1 MPGEQRPALTREAVT
16 GAALRLLDGVGL
28 EGLTTRRLAAE
39 LGIQSPALYWHF
51 RTKQDLLDNMAET
64 LIAATGLGPPHAGE
78 SWSDWLMR
86 RARGYRAS
94 LLAHRDGARLVAN
107 ARRLSPAAIAAF
119 SDELTAM
126 LGFGFTPV
134 LALHTITALSNYV
147 TGCVLR
153 EQAKPREDHADQPP
167 VDTARIAA
175 LTGAGLSIP
184 LAVAIREAGSLSGEE
199 AFDFGLRA
207 LIDGA
212 TAALARK
219 EPPRPRPSPD
229 RSARAHRR

>member
-1 MPGEQRPALTREAVT
+1 MRGKPRPALTREAVT
-16 GAALRLLDGVGL
+16 RAALRLLDEAGL

-39 LGIQSPALYWHF
+39 LGVQSPALYWHF
-51 RTKQDLLDNMAET
+51 RTKQDLLDDMAEA
-64 LIAATGLGPPHAGE
+64 LIVAAGLGPPHAGE
-78 SWSDWLMR
+78 SWSAWLMR
-86 RARGYRAS
+86 RARAYRAS

-119 SDELTAM
+119 NEELTAM

-134 LALHTITALSNYV
+134 LALRTITALSNYV

-153 EQAKPREDHADQPP
+153 EQARPRVDADGPR
-167 VDTARIAA
+167 VDAA
-175 LTGAGLSIP
+175 ALAGLTGAGPSAP
-184 LAVAIREAGSLSGEE
+184 LVVAIREGGSPSGEG

-212 TAALARK
+212 TAALERK
-219 EPPRPRPSPD
+219 GPSRSRTRTRPSPD
-229 RSARAHRR
+229 